1 MSERKNIDKLFQ
13 EKFKDFEVKPP
24 EKVWKNIKIELEEKD
39 KNRTLIP
46 FWWKLSGIA
55 AALIIGGFVIKNNF
69 TTKGATINNVVIQ
82 SENVSDKNKIG
93 TESTT
98 KSSIGKGSNIN
109 NNTVVKSEKTLNQND
124 ENSNFLNKI
133 IVEEEN
139 SISDKIQK
147 TKAAQSTYLK
157 QIIKQKSSKNNFF
170 RNINNQN
177 QQNQIANINLE
188 NGLEKETAL
197 KQNPISE
204 EKSNPIANNTNIEN
218 QENNILEVQKDS
230 TKNVVAASNEL
241 QKILDEKDKK
251 IIKTIKQNKW
261 QITTNV
267 APIYLGSTANGSP
280 LDEKFDKNVKEYKT
294 SLSYGLGVNYNINK
308 RFAIKSGINKLSLD
322 YNTNDIIFFA
332 DIQNSKMQN
341 VTPTQNNAKVRVEN
355 KSQMIIPEDNTNNS
369 VNNGYINQKLGYIE
383 IPLEMSYKIIDKK
396 FGISINGGLST
407 LLLNENK
414 ISVVSPDYNI
424 YFGEANNLNKMHFST
439 NIGLGFKY
447 KLYKSLH
454 VNLDPTF
461 KYQIKTFTNN
471 TGNFK
476 PYYFGIYSGFS
487 YNF

>member
-55 AALIIGGFVIKNNF
+55 AALIIGGFVLKNNF
-69 TTKGATINNVVIQ
+69 LTKNSTTNNVVVQ
-82 SENVSDKNKIG
+82 SENNSNKNKIV

-98 KSSIGKGSNIN
+98 KTSNEKNSKIN
-109 NNTVVKSEKTLNQND
+109 NNTVVKNPKTFIEKNKTINPLNQNLAEKTLN
-124 ENSNFLNKI
+124 SNKNQQSKI
-133 IVEEEN
+133 A
-139 SISDKIQK
+139 QK
-147 TKAAQSTYLK
+147 GNFK
-157 QIIKQKSSKNNFF
+157 QFSNSSKNKFF
-170 RNINNQN
+170 RNKNNQN

-218 QENNILEVQKDS
+218 QENIVLEIQKDS

-280 LDEKFDKNVKEYKT
+280 LDQKFDKNVKEYKT
-294 SLSYGLGVNYNINK
+294 SLSYGLGVNYDINK
-308 RFAIKSGINKLSLD
+308 RFTVKSGINKLSLD
-322 YNTNDIIFFA
+322 YNTNDIVFFA

-355 KSQMIIPEDNTNNS
+355 KSEMIVPDDNANNS

-476 PYYFGIYSGFS
+476 PHYFGIYSGFS

>member
-13 EKFKDFEVKPP
+13 EKFKDFEVKPS

-55 AALIIGGFVIKNNF
+55 AALIIGGFILKNNF
-69 TTKGATINNVVIQ
+69 TTQKSTIKNVVVQ
-82 SENVSDKNKIG
+82 SENNSDKNKIG

-98 KSSIGKGSNIN
+98 KSSIGKSSNINN

-124 ENSNFLNKI
+124 KNSNFLNKN
-133 IVEEEN
+133 IVKEEN
-139 SISDKIQK
+139 LNKIQK
-147 TKAAQSTYLK
+147 IKFAQSTYLK
-157 QIIKQKSSKNNFF
+157 QIAKQKSSQNKFF
-170 RNINNQN
+170 RNKNNQN
-177 QQNQIANINLE
+177 QQNQIANNDLE
-188 NGLEKETAL
+188 NGVGKETSL
-197 KQNPISE
+197 KENTISD
-204 EKSNPIANNTNIEN
+204 EKSNPIANNTILKNEEN
-218 QENNILEVQKDS
+218 SILETQKDS
-230 TKNVVAASNEL
+230 TKKVIVATNEL
-241 QKILDEKDKK
+241 QKIFDEKDKK
-251 IIKTIKQNKW
+251 ILKTIKENKW

-280 LDEKFDKNVKEYKT
+280 LDQKFDKNVKEYKT

-308 RFAIKSGINKLSLD
+308 RFIVKSGINKLSLD

-355 KSQMIIPEDNTNNS
+355 KSQMIVPEDNTNNS

-414 ISVVSPDYNI
+414 ISVVSPDYNL